1 MSNSPA
7 TQANTQLAP
16 LPGGGSVDIAAVDLL
31 HEAVPAEQDGGD
43 APSTGSLEFGTLAGA
58 CIGVWEM
65 SVGTMR
71 DIEAEEFF
79 VVTAGRGSVLIEPFG
94 DRQQQRVELF
104 PGSLMRLSE
113 GMKSTWTI
121 TETLRKVY
129 ITAQDTE
136 SETQLEGH
144 RS

>member
-1 MSNSPA
+1 MRNSPA
-7 TQANTQLAP
+7 TQTNTQLAP
-16 LPGGGSVDIAAVDLL
+16 LPGGSSVDIAAVDLL

-65 SVGTMR
+65 SAGTMR
-71 DIEAEEFF
+71 DIEAEELF
-79 VVTAGRGSVLIEPFG
+79 VVTAGRGSVLIEAFG
-94 DRQQQRVELF
+94 DRKENRVELF

-113 GMKSTWTI
+113 GMKTTWTI

-129 ITAQDTE
+129 ITVQDTE
-136 SETQLEGH
+136 VDTRSEDT
-144 RS
+144 R